1 MPPFR
6 IEGEKVQGTDVHL
19 LRCHGELD
27 AHTFEILDEKFQ
39 TIFDEGVRQLIVDL
53 SDVPYMS
60 SAGIGVLVGAST
72 EVEDE
77 GGGVIVLSPSATV
90 LSVFR
95 DMGFDNMFTIVNT
108 MEEAYAALG
117 VTPPGSTAGP
127 KGPDHSGARRK
138 GFD

>member
-6 IEGEKVQGTDVHL
+6 VEGEKVQGTNVHL

-27 AHTFEILDEKFQ
+27 AHTFEVLDEEFQ
-39 TIFDEGVRQLIVDL
+39 NVFDEGIRQLIVDL

-60 SAGIGVLVGAST
+60 SAGIGVLVGASN

-90 LSVFR
+90 LGVFR

-108 MEEAYAALG
+108 MEEACTALG
-117 VTPPGSTAGP
+117 VTPPGGATDS

-138 GFD
+138 DFD

>member
-6 IEGEKVQGTDVHL
+6 VETETVQGTNVHL
-19 LRCHGELD
+19 MRCHGDLD
-27 AHTFEILDEKFQ
+27 AHTFEVLDEKIQ
-39 TIFDEGVRQLIVDL
+39 NIFDEGIRQLIVDL
-53 SDVPYMS
+53 SNVPYMS

-77 GGGVIVLSPSATV
+77 GGGVIVLNPSATV
-90 LSVFR
+90 LGVFR

-108 MEEAYAALG
+108 MEEACAALG
-117 VTPPGSTAGP
+117 VTPPGGTADP

>member
-6 IEGEKVQGTDVHL
+6 VQGEKVKGTNVFL

-27 AHTFEILDEKFQ
+27 AHTFEVLDEEFQ
-39 TIFDEGVRQLIVDL
+39 NVFDEGIRQLIVDL

-60 SAGIGVLVGAST
+60 SAGIGVLVGASN
-72 EVEDE
+72 EVEDD

-90 LSVFR
+90 LGVFR

-108 MEEAYAALG
+108 MEEACAALG
-117 VTPPGSTAGP
+117 VTPPGGAQRP

>member
-6 IEGEKVQGTDVHL
+6 VEGEKIKGTNVHL

-27 AHTFEILDEKFQ
+27 AHTFEVLDEEFQ
-39 TIFDEGVRQLIVDL
+39 SIFDEGIRQVIVDL

-72 EVEDE
+72 EVEEE
-77 GGGVIVLSPSATV
+77 GGGVIVLNPSATV

-95 DMGFDNMFTIVNT
+95 DMGFDNMFTIVKT
-108 MEEAYAALG
+108 MEEACAALG
-117 VTPPGSTAGP
+117 VTPPGDA
-127 KGPDHSGARRK
+127 
-138 GFD
+138 